1 MRHVPLSEASQ
12 MDSSV
17 RRTAGSQVQF
27 EHLHLYLDMGASDSN
42 AISVAVPMVSSIR
55 CRHSE
60 KISSGYSTILPV
72 TPISIAGLR
81 T

>member
-1 MRHVPLSEASQ
+1 

-60 KISSGYSTILPV
+60 KISSESVTNLMKPV
-72 TPISIAGLR
+72 ENGDLFDNNLRIAKIS
-81 T
+81 